1 MVAQNRSE
9 SIQSPPQ
16 VRPFTGAEYLESLK
30 GRTRGLHLRR
40 AGARPDA
47 DPAFRNAG
55 RMLVRLYDALHDPAR
70 REVLTVPTDT
80 ATAAS
85 PIASTAPISTTSM
98 AGGLPI

>member
-30 GRTRGLHLRR
+30 DEREVYIYGEQVRDLTQH
-40 AGARPDA
+40 
-47 DPAFRNAG
+47 PAFRNAG

-70 REVLTVPTDT
+70 REVLTSRPIP

-85 PIASTAPISTTSM
+85 PIASTPRR
-98 AGGLPI
+98 